1 MSWWQRLLHRDR
13 TEHELDAELRDHVE
27 RQVADHIRAGL
38 SPREARR
45 HVRLEFGGLDQ
56 VKEAC
61 RDARGTRWLEETWRD
76 LRFAV
81 RLLVRERWFA
91 AAAVLSLGLGIGLT
105 STAFTVYNAVLVRG
119 LPVDDPDRIMALG
132 LRDPDGQREGGE
144 QGISYLDLQDWRAT
158 TTTFEDVAAYS
169 EPPMNIGN
177 PGMATER
184 IFGARVTANTFR
196 LLGVEPLLGRDFSP
210 PDDRAGAPAVAMLGH
225 GIWTN
230 RYGADPE
237 VIGRTI
243 RVNDVPATVIGVMPA
258 GFGFPMWAELWQ
270 PVSATPGLADQTRDR
285 RTFAVVGRLAEG
297 TPVARAQADLEAVAA
312 GLAATYP
319 ETNAGLGPW
328 IERFNEHHNGLM
340 RPVLTA
346 LMAAAGIVLLI
357 ACANAANLLLTR
369 AARRSREVGMRV
381 SLGATRGRIVRQLLS
396 ECLLLA
402 GLAGVLGLGL
412 AALGARLLSMSI
424 EPLMAPYWID
434 FTIDGRVLTFL
445 TATCLST
452 VLIFG
457 LAPALHTSKAN
468 LRDLATTARRVGH
481 AGRPAHRWTGWLVT
495 AELALTL
502 VLLAGAG
509 LMTRSLLTL
518 ALADRVIDTAG
529 VTTISLLLPDDRY
542 VTADQR
548 VTFFRSL
555 DEQMAADP
563 SIASVTLAGALPF
576 TPVNAALRDLAIDGR
591 PGSDGEP
598 PPTARA
604 ITIADDYFV
613 ALGLRLQRGRAFTE
627 RDGAAGNSSVIINR
641 RLADMFFAN
650 EDPLGRRIRLT
661 ARGETDEE
669 SAWLTIVGVSPTV
682 RQTMS
687 GPPGPVAYLPYRAEP
702 TPFQHLL
709 VRGVGDTD
717 VAGAVRETVRRL
729 DPNLPIARVWTLDA
743 LLSQSLFL
751 PRLIGSLLGT
761 FAWVALVLSAVG
773 LYGVTAYAVTRRTQE
788 IGVRMALGA
797 RAGQVGWMVLRRGL
811 VQLGLGLAI
820 GIWGALT
827 VGRLFESWLVD
838 TPPADPVTQ
847 ASVATLLAG
856 VAVVACLL
864 PARRAAR
871 LDPTVALRHE

>member
-169 EPPMNIGN
+169 EPAMNVGD

-184 IFGARVTANTFR
+184 FFGARVTANTFR
-196 LLGVEPLLGRDFSP
+196 LLGIEPLLGRDFSP
-210 PDDRAGAPAVAMLGH
+210 DDDRPGAPPVVMLGN

-230 RYGADPE
+230 RYGADPG
-237 VIGRTI
+237 VLGRVI
-243 RVNDVPATVIGVMPA
+243 RVNDAPATVVGVMPA
-258 GFGFPMWAELWQ
+258 GFEFPQWAELWQ
-270 PVSATPGLADQTRDR
+270 PLGVTPGLADHARDQR
-285 RTFAVVGRLAEG
+285 VFRSVGRLAG
-297 TPVARAQADLEAVAA
+297 GMTIPGAQADLDAVAA
-312 GLAATYP
+312 AVAASHPDTNEGLQ
-319 ETNAGLGPW
+319 PW
-328 IERFNEHHNGLM
+328 VDPFNEHYNGTL

-346 LMAAAGIVLLI
+346 LLAAAGVVLLI
-357 ACANAANLLLTR
+357 ACANGANLLLAR

-381 SLGATRGRIVRQLLS
+381 SLGATRARIVRQLLV
-396 ECLLLA
+396 ECLLVA

-412 AALGARLLSMSI
+412 AALCARLLATGF
-424 EPLMAPYWID
+424 EPLTAPYWID
-434 FTIDGRVLTFL
+434 FGLDGRVLAFAIL
-445 TATCLST
+445 TCLSAA
-452 VLIFG
+452 VLFG

-468 LRDLATTARRVGH
+468 VRNLVTA
-481 AGRPAHRWTGWLVT
+481 AGRIGTAEPRPQRWVGLLVS

-502 VLLAGAG
+502 ILLAGAG
-509 LMTRSLLTL
+509 LMARSLLTVTL
-518 ALADRVIDTAG
+518 ANRVIDTAD
-529 VTTISLLLPDDRY
+529 VTTIQLFLPEDRY
-542 VTADQR
+542 PTAEQR
-548 VTFFRSL
+548 VRFFRAL
-555 DEQMAADP
+555 DEQAEADP
-563 SIASVTLAGALPF
+563 TIASATHAGAIPF
-576 TPVNAALRDLAIDGR
+576 APVAASRALAIDGR
-591 PGSDGEP
+591 PASDGDP
-598 PPTARA
+598 PPTAGV
-604 ITIADDYFV
+604 ITVADDYFE

-627 RDGAAGNSSVIINR
+627 RDGTAGNLGVIVNR
-641 RLADMFFAN
+641 RLADMFFAD
-650 EDPLGRRIRLT
+650 EDPLGRPIRLT
-661 ARGETDEE
+661 ARGEADAG

-687 GPPGPVAYLPYRAEP
+687 GAPRPVAYLPYRAEP

-709 VRGVGDTD
+709 VRGEGGTDAVG
-717 VAGAVRETVRRL
+717 ALREIVHRL
-729 DPNLPIARVWTLDA
+729 DPDLPIARVWTLDDVLA
-743 LLSQSLFL
+743 QTGFI
-751 PRLIGSLLGT
+751 PHLIGSLLGA

-773 LYGVTAYAVTRRTQE
+773 LYGVTAYAVTRRTRE

-871 LDPTVALRHE
+871 LDPLVALRHD